1 MNLYFLEIK
10 NNLQV
15 TVPRYRENSLITQF
29 SLLCPGISQNFHH
42 HQLTLYKGQVL
53 GSQSYFELCDSNIL
67 NIVYDPATIRFFHVV
82 DHDIDGLRSRFALN
96 SDLMEQNGEL
106 YVPPIPGKAFT
117 DGRADGLVISDRCTQ
132 LPWES
137 EILQSFAGLTKV
149 TYIKIQQW
157 DSQRDQRLE
166 GVEYQIKVGNWRCTD
181 KTAHHEQCASLK
193 QYNAWYLWTKE
204 SFKIQKEG

>member
-1 MNLYFLEIK
+1 MT

-15 TVPRYRENSLITQF
+15 TVPKYREISLITPF
-29 SLLCPGISQNFHH
+29 SMLCAGISQNFDH
-42 HQLTLYKGQVL
+42 HQLTLYKGQVW
-53 GSQSYFELCDSNIL
+53 GGKSYSELCDNNIL
-67 NIVYDPATIRFFHVV
+67 SIVYHPDTIDFFE
-82 DHDIDGLRSRFALN
+82 IDGIGDGDGIMGRNALN
-96 SDLMEQNGEL
+96 RDKMEQNGEL
-106 YVPPIPGKAFT
+106 YVPPVPGKAFT
-117 DGRADGLVISDRCTQ
+117 DGRANGLLISDRYTQ

-149 TYIKIQQW
+149 TYITLKKW
-157 DSQRDQRLE
+157 DSKKDHSLE

>member
-1 MNLYFLEIK
+1 MT

-15 TVPRYRENSLITQF
+15 TVPKYRENSLITPF
-29 SLLCPGISQNFHH
+29 SMLCAGISQNFDH
-42 HQLTLYKGQVL
+42 HQLTLYKGQVW
-53 GSQSYFELCDSNIL
+53 GGKSYSELCDNNIL
-67 NIVYDPATIRFFHVV
+67 SIVYHPDTIDFFE
-82 DHDIDGLRSRFALN
+82 IDGIGDGDGIMGRNALN
-96 SDLMEQNGEL
+96 RDKMEQDGEL
-106 YVPPIPGKAFT
+106 YVPPVPGKAFT
-117 DGRADGLVISDRCTQ
+117 DGRANGLLISDRYTQ

-149 TYIKIQQW
+149 TYITLQKW
-157 DSQRDQRLE
+157 DSERDGSLE